1 MAAKFSQKIYKD
13 LSLRLFYNLNSPLRL
28 YYDKNSS
35 ELLRNTLNECK
46 NYGGLISITLRLF
59 VECLVVT
66 FLFALVLYIE
76 PETTLYVSLIII
88 IVVLIYYLFTKTTI
102 YNYGVT
108 KTVDSEKQ
116 IKILLN
122 FSGIRDIKLKSS
134 ENFLRHYNKF
144 TKNFTSAAYKQQTII
159 EAPRYLFEF
168 LFLSIFDQSIDLYGV
183 KSKFKFNLTY
193 FRFIFSDIFQVSP

>member
-1 MAAKFSQKIYKD
+1 MVINGETSKNIFSQNLKNFFQDNTISIEELIYVILFLYFLKTVYLICFNYWQQKFSQKIYKD
-13 LSLRLFYNLNSPLRL
+13 LSLRLFYNYLNSPLRL

-116 IKILLN
+116 IKILLES

-134 ENFLRHYNKF
+134 ENF
-144 TKNFTSAAYKQQTII
+144 
-159 EAPRYLFEF
+159 
-168 LFLSIFDQSIDLYGV
+168 
-183 KSKFKFNLTY
+183 FKTL
-193 FRFIFSDIFQVSP
+193 